1 VGTNNE
7 QRLSFLIR
15 LWKVSQYGEWR
26 ISVRDLMTLETVYLP
41 SLEAL
46 MLYLHDRANYPCPPE
61 ISIFGDMDDNERR

>member
-1 VGTNNE
+1 VGTHNE

-46 MLYLHDRANYPCPPE
+46 MLYLHDRANYP
-61 ISIFGDMDDNERR
+61 